1 MPRHDTKIATD
12 DKATLAVIAEVLKEA
27 REAAGLSQAT
37 AAAKIGVKRVTVIG
51 WDNGTRCPS
60 LTMFLRIAEG
70 YNIKPFALLRK
81 ISERTVAI
89 AGKG

>member
-1 MPRHDTKIATD
+1 MPRYNTEVATGD
-12 DKATLAVIAEVLKEA
+12 QKALAVIAEVLKDA

-37 AAAKIGVKRVTVIG
+37 AAAKLGVSRVTVIG

-60 LTMFLRIAEG
+60 LPMFLRIAEG
-70 YNIKPFALLRK
+70 YNIKPFVLLRK
-81 ISERTVAI
+81 ISERTGTI